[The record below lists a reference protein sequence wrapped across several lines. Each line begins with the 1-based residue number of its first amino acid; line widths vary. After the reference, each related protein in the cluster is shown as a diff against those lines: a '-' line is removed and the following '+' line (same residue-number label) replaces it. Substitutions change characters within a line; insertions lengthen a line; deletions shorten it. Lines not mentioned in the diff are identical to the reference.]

1 MSKKVYIMNRK
12 DFLKTMITTAT
23 LGTSLKALSENLTV
37 QDEKMPV
44 LFIGH
49 GSPMNAIEQNEF
61 TRTWQ
66 SLGKELPKPK
76 AILCVS
82 AHWLTRGTHVTAMPK
97 PRTIHDFGG
106 FPKALFDVEYPASG
120 NPALAKEVADNIT
133 STTVGLDTHEWGFDH
148 GSWSVVK
155 PMYPDA
161 DIPLL
166 QLSID
171 YHKPPQ
177 YHYDLAKELAFLRKK
192 GVLIVGSGNMV
203 HNLGMATWQNLNS
216 PGFDWAIEM
225 NDIFK
230 KNIKD
235 GNHKPLIDYRSLG
248 KIADLAIPTPD
259 HYYPL
264 LYSLALQEKDEKVS
278 IFNDKAVAGSLT
290 MTSVRIG

>member
-1 MSKKVYIMNRK
+1 
-12 DFLKTMITTAT
+12 MITTAT

>member
-1 MSKKVYIMNRK
+1 
-12 DFLKTMITTAT
+12 MITATAT
-23 LGTSLKALSENLTV
+23 MSLGTSLKALSDNLTE

-76 AILCVS
+76 AILCIS

-97 PRTIHDFGG
+97 PKTIHDFGG

-120 NPALAKEVADNIT
+120 NPELAKEVAEGIK
-133 STTVGLDTHEWGFDH
+133 STTVGLDTNDWGFDH

-203 HNLGMATWQNLNS
+203 HNLRMATFNNING

-230 KNIKD
+230 KNIND

-290 MTSVRIG
+290 MTSVKIG